1 MQRLTFFSGEIEPEK
16 LENFRKVVEVFK
28 EMPKLKP
35 PKFPETIIN
44 APFTVGPKCFYFV
57 SRSFGGKAP
66 LKLYY

>member
-44 APFTVGPKCFYFV
+44 APFTVGPQCFYLSLGSLV
-57 SRSFGGKAP
+57 GK
-66 LKLYY
+66 LL